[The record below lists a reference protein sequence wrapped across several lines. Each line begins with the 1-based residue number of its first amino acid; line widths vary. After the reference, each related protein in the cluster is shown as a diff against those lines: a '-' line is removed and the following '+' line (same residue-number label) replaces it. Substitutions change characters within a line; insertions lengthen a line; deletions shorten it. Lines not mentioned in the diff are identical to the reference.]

1 MDADRWLAVLLVVG
15 IVILAAVVLDVN
27 VSSDFRDLEYEIRDL
42 RRDIGEVRREIE
54 WRAEQDDRDVE
65 RLLYELRR
73 RR

>member
-1 MDADRWLAVLLVVG
+1 MDAERWLAVLLVVG
-15 IVILAAVVLDVN
+15 IVILAAVALDVN
-27 VSSDFRDLEYEIRDL
+27 VSSDFLDLEYEIRDL
-42 RRDIGEVRREIE
+42 RRDVGEVRREIE

>member
-1 MDADRWLAVLLVVG
+1 MDAERWLAVLLVVG

-27 VSSDFRDLEYEIRDL
+27 ASSDLRDLEYEIRDL
-42 RRDIGEVRREIE
+42 RRDVGEVRREIE

-65 RLLYELRR
+65 RLLSELRR

>member
-1 MDADRWLAVLLVVG
+1 MDAERWLAVLLVVG

-27 VSSDFRDLEYEIRDL
+27 VSSDFLDLEYEIRDL
-42 RRDIGEVRREIE
+42 RRDVGEVRREIE

>member
-1 MDADRWLAVLLVVG
+1 MDAERWLAVLLVVG

-27 VSSDFRDLEYEIRDL
+27 ASSDFRDLEYEIRDL
-42 RRDIGEVRREIE
+42 RRDVGEVRREIE

-65 RLLYELRR
+65 RLLSELRR

>member
-1 MDADRWLAVLLVVG
+1 MDAERWLAVLLVVG

-27 VSSDFRDLEYEIRDL
+27 VSCDFLDLEYEIRDL
-42 RRDIGEVRREIE
+42 RRDVGEVRREIE

>member
-1 MDADRWLAVLLVVG
+1 MLLVVG

-27 VSSDFRDLEYEIRDL
+27 VSRDFLDLEYEIRDL
-42 RRDIGEVRREIE
+42 RRDVGEVRREIE

>member
-1 MDADRWLAVLLVVG
+1 MDAERWLAVLLVVG

-27 VSSDFRDLEYEIRDL
+27 VSSDFLDLEYEIRDL
-42 RRDIGEVRREIE
+42 RRDVAEVRREIE

>member
-1 MDADRWLAVLLVVG
+1 MDAERWLAVLLVVG
-15 IVILAAVVLDVN
+15 IVILAAVVRDVN
-27 VSSDFRDLEYEIRDL
+27 VSSDFLDLEYEIRDL
-42 RRDIGEVRREIE
+42 RRDVGEVRREIE